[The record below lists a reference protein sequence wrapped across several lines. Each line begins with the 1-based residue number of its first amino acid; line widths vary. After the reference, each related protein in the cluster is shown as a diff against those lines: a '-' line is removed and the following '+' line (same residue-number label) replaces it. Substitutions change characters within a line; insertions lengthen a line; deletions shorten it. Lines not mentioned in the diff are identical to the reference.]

1 MGHIASLAKKDFLVE
16 REGEKKP
23 QRARAEA
30 IPNPR
35 YVDEPDAI
43 REAIGPHDG
52 DDGNLAVV
60 KLTLPDGAEWLVRLA
75 TLESVLRGVRES
87 EAWQRASAVREC
99 CPRSAVSLRVARSRR
114 PPTSACASSCR
125 MAARGIYA

>member
-87 EAWQRASAVREC
+87 EAWQRASAVRE
-99 CPRSAVSLRVARSRR
+99 ANGGVS
-114 PPTSACASSCR
+114 
-125 MAARGIYA
+125 